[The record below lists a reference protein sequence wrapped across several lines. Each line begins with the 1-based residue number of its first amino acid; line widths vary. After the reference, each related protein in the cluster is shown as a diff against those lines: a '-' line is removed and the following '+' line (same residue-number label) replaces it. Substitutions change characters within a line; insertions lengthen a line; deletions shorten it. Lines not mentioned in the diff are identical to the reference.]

1 MKRKALLSFILAAMA
16 TMWAGTTQ
24 AQEYYDLTI
33 ALTQVNS
40 INCKNLS
47 FIKGVSGTVKYDDE
61 TKTLT
66 LENATIVG
74 DKYKTAISSKIDGL
88 IIKVIGKNKLQTE
101 TGSGILYEN
110 SITITGGGTLD
121 IECQKNCAIYANKG
135 NLTIKDCTINA
146 KSNEYGIAGY
156 NGTTENLTIKNAAI
170 TAEGTEKGSICDFA
184 TLTMIG
190 SKISEPSG
198 AAFDPSMHCVAL
210 NGEKV
215 TSKVVIVKDATSI
228 EAPTVNATAAQG
240 IYTLSGVRV
249 SNELKDLPKGIYIVN
264 GKKVVKQ

>member
-1 MKRKALLSFILAAMA
+1 MK
-16 TMWAGTTQ
+16 Q
-24 AQEYYDLTI
+24 
-33 ALTQVNS
+33 
-40 INCKNLS
+40 
-47 FIKGVSGTVKYDDE
+47 
-61 TKTLT
+61 T
-66 LENATIVG
+66 LEDATIVG

-121 IECQKNCAIYANKG
+121 IECQKHCAIYANKG
-135 NLTIKDCTINA
+135 NLTIEDCTINA
-146 KSNEYGIAGY
+146 KSNGIAGY

-240 IYTLSGVRV
+240 VYTLSGVRV
-249 SNELKDLPKGIYIVN
+249 SNELKNLPKGIYIVN